1 MPAALFLAAFLS
13 AELQAVIV
21 AGSPAR
27 PAEDARVEIAGVCDG
42 TPVA

>member
-1 MPAALFLAAFLS
+1 MPAAIVFAAFLS
-13 AELQAVIV
+13 VELQAVIV

-27 PAEDARVEIAGVCDG
+27 PVDDARVEIAGVCDG